1 LKRPSA
7 LFPAIFAGL
16 AATLLVAMGECSRD
30 DGAPRTRVIPRWPVP
45 TPSSTGVPACV
56 DEVPWFPFTF
66 PVESEEGRV
75 TGATTELVR
84 EVFRRR
90 GLVLSI
96 EPLPWKRCM
105 LALQQGHFAITYDAI
120 IGDERRDR
128 FVFSEPFYAMPQIF
142 YYLGARYPQAPSDFS
157 RLRICGVLGY
167 SYPGLPFDATR
178 IDADARSPTVMINKL
193 RAGRCDLAIGY
204 QRPFTESAQ
213 RGELDLDGLRHTPI
227 PGAAVLSLGMMTAR
241 GNARGAE
248 ILTLVDQV
256 MGELRE
262 DGTYVSIMKQFGVEH
277 YAVGIGAGG
286 LAPE

>member
-1 LKRPSA
+1 M
-7 LFPAIFAGL
+7 L
-16 AATLLVAMGECSRD
+16 APLVAIVFVAMDGCSRD
-30 DGAPRTRVIPRWPVP
+30 DDAPRTREISRSPAP
-45 TPSSTGVPACV
+45 TPSSTRVHACV

-66 PVESEEGRV
+66 PIESEEGRV

-84 EVFRRR
+84 EVLRRR

-128 FVFSEPFYAMPQIF
+128 YLFSDPFYAMPQIF
-142 YYLGARYPQAPSDFS
+142 YYLGDRFPQPPSDLS
-157 RLRICGVLGY
+157 RLQICGVLGY

-204 QRPFTESAQ
+204 QRPFTESAK
-213 RGELDLDGLRHTPI
+213 RGELDLDGLHHTPI
-227 PGAAVLSLGMMTAR
+227 PGAAILSLGMMAAR
-241 GNARGAE
+241 GNAQGAE
-248 ILTLVDQV
+248 LITLVDQV

-262 DGTYVSIMKQFGVEH
+262 DGTYVSIMRQFGVEH
-277 YAVGIGAGG
+277 YAVGIGAGIGAGG
-286 LAPE
+286 LAPD